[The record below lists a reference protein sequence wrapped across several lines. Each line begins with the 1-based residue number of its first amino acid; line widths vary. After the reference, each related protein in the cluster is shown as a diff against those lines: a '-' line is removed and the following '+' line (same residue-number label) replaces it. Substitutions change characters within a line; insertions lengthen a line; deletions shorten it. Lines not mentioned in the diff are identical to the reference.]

1 MIPHDST
8 YVKIWVETGIVGVIF
23 YLGILFFTISYC
35 SYLLLFKIKDK
46 ELRGYLS
53 ALLCGIFGM
62 LLSAYGN
69 AFWGQFPT
77 NIIAFVGL
85 TLILN
90 GERIEQDMN
99 EKREEN
105 QSLYKLI
112 N

>member
-1 MIPHDST
+1 MSGVENKKFSTRLTTMIPHDST

-69 AFWGQFPT
+69 AFWGQFRT
-77 NIIAFVGL
+77 NIFAFVGL
-85 TLILN
+85 TLLLN
-90 GERIEQDMN
+90 C
-99 EKREEN
+99 
-105 QSLYKLI
+105 
-112 N
+112 